1 MNKLIETTL
10 FMAENSVCD
19 DKKLYSSVLCK
30 RCVGR
35 VFNNINLVCHSCVFN
50 SFKNTNTIHG
60 FDQVNSTIQLIASK
74 QIP

>member
-35 VFNNINLVCHSCVFN
+35 VFSDTDLVCYSCVFN
-50 SFKNTNTIHG
+50 SFKNSTN
-60 FDQVNSTIQLIASK
+60 FIQPNHITSAIQRMKSK
-74 QIP
+74 KIP